1 MKRTGI
7 IASLSALG
15 LALAACSGGDS
26 TSSDGK
32 LPVTA
37 SFYPLAFVAEEVG
50 GDLVTVTDLTPPGS
64 SAHGVELSPKAIAD
78 MEKSKVVFYLKT
90 MSPAI
95 DDAVATTKVNAL
107 EVGATAN
114 LLPRTEIDAA
124 ATDDH
129 DHEGETAEEHAAH
142 ADETTAAADDHDHEG
157 ETAEEHAA
165 HADETTAATDG
176 HEGESE
182 DEHAGHDHGVNDPH
196 YWTDPSRV
204 LATVDPMT
212 EALVKADPDNKAT
225 YEKNAADLKDRLGK
239 LVESYKGAF
248 AQCET
253 TSFVVTHK
261 AFGYLAKEYEL
272 TQIGI
277 AGFDPEVEPSPA
289 RVMEIKKLVESNNL
303 TTIFATSEEEATTAR
318 AVAEETK
325 TEIEVLDAASTKVGD
340 KDYIALMENNL
351 TLLKDSMRCK

>member
-124 ATDDH
+124 AT
-129 DHEGETAEEHAAH
+129 
-142 ADETTAAADDHDHEG
+142 DDHDHEG